1 MANLIL
7 WRHAEAEVESKSG
20 KDVDRALTKKG
31 RKDAAKMA
39 IWLHQHLPADTEI
52 LCSPALRCQE
62 TAAALVDLSGR
73 EKQNEIR
80 YEIKIAEFLGIDS
93 TVETI
98 AKKISNDDSSKT
110 ILIIGHQPNLGL
122 LIAKLLGMH
131 DNACVVKKG
140 AIWWLRQRNIPNL
153 SGSATQTYLFAVQH
167 PDIS

>member
-7 WRHAEAEVESKSG
+7 WRHAEAEVQSKSG
-20 KDVDRALTKKG
+20 EDVDRALTRKG

-39 IWLHQHLPADTEI
+39 KWLHQHLPANTEI
-52 LCSPALRCQE
+52 LCSPALRCLE
-62 TAAALVDLSGR
+62 TVAALVALSGR
-73 EKQNEIR
+73 ENTEIAMKL
-80 YEIKIAEFLGIDS
+80 KIAEFLGIDS
-93 TVETI
+93 TVEII

-131 DNACVVKKG
+131 DSACVVKKG
-140 AIWWLRQRNIPNL
+140 AVWWLRQRNIPNL
-153 SGSATQTYLFAVQH
+153 SGSATQTYLFTVQH